1 MAIVVASLSL
11 HAALAS
17 GRMHRSCSVSSSPSL
32 RRSAPLLVQTNPEFW
47 QPHDDEKHPNE
58 APGTGQPRVE
68 AGASFG
74 LLRGRRLPRR
84 ELASEWIDAGVPKWV
99 TLIDEALFVL
109 ARTIPPT
116 HIHFCMHA
124 RRARTLHGFY
134 QSSELIRA
142 YTCKPTKKLHEL
154 CASPPGLQASAMFV
168 RGSLDFYPGVS
179 AARYLEGCQLYV
191 VGSTIYLLLAL
202 FAAHE
207 VLYMQF
213 YRDRLNLG

>member
-17 GRMHRSCSVSSSPSL
+17 GHRSCSVSSSPSL

-109 ARTIPPT
+109 ARTMPPT
-116 HIHFCMHA
+116 HIHFCNHA
-124 RRARTLHGFY
+124 RTARVL
-134 QSSELIRA
+134 SEFRVFRA
-142 YTCKPTKKLHEL
+142 YTCKPEL
-154 CASPPGLQASAMFV
+154 
-168 RGSLDFYPGVS
+168 
-179 AARYLEGCQLYV
+179 
-191 VGSTIYLLLAL
+191 
-202 FAAHE
+202 
-207 VLYMQF
+207 
-213 YRDRLNLG
+213 

>member
-1 MAIVVASLSL
+1 MRSSCSTLFNSTQRRCRRFPRRLLLNLADRRINAVFMAIVVASLSL

-17 GRMHRSCSVSSSPSL
+17 GHRSCSVSSSPSL

-109 ARTIPPT
+109 ARTMPP
-116 HIHFCMHA
+116 HA
-124 RRARTLHGFY
+124 YSFLHACAHCTGSIRVQSFSSLHLQTRTMSLSPCRRAPC
-134 QSSELIRA
+134 S
-142 YTCKPTKKLHEL
+142 C
-154 CASPPGLQASAMFV
+154 
-168 RGSLDFYPGVS
+168 
-179 AARYLEGCQLYV
+179 AAR
-191 VGSTIYLLLAL
+191 STSTP
-202 FAAHE
+202 
-207 VLYMQF
+207 
-213 YRDRLNLG
+213 G